1 MVGIMWWFQTGCVP
15 LKTGSVFRFAL
26 FGFICAVVLG
36 VSSPGQ
42 ADSLWSHNNSLMRLV
57 ETNNS
62 IEIFYEQPRKELQE
76 RGVRPGTLLYRG
88 AVMNGMVS
96 GTARAYLTE
105 CKNPIEFELTGTI
118 SPQRLIALK
127 GQRPLT
133 LDCKP
138 TARTTDENLTFLYH
152 AATQDLGTKLTQTQ
166 GVTGDKATAAG
177 AQPAKIK
184 LTRLGGVYAVPL
196 QLNRHVVLYGIVDS
210 GASDISIPA
219 DILKAMKDDK
229 ILSESDFLDEKT
241 YVMADGSKV
250 AAKRY
255 LIKSVRVGEKELND
269 VTISSTTKN
278 GVILLGQSFLGR
290 FKSWSIDNKDH
301 ALILD

>member
-1 MVGIMWWFQTGCVP
+1 MTDWSSARQLRPRRHPVARLEPRHPGAHLHDPHTELVAEQLHRSLGLQP
-15 LKTGSVFRFAL
+15 LL
-26 FGFICAVVLG
+26 D
-36 VSSPGQ
+36 P
-42 ADSLWSHNNSLMRLV
+42 
-57 ETNNS
+57 
-62 IEIFYEQPRKELQE
+62 
-76 RGVRPGTLLYRG
+76 
-88 AVMNGMVS
+88 
-96 GTARAYLTE
+96 
-105 CKNPIEFELTGTI
+105 
-118 SPQRLIALK
+118 LK

-133 LDCKP
+133 QDCKP
-138 TARTTDENLTFLYH
+138 TARMTEENLTFLYH
-152 AATQDLGTKLTQTQ
+152 SATQDLGTKLTQTQ
-166 GVTGDKATAAG
+166 GVTGDKATSAG
-177 AQPAKIK
+177 SQPAKIK

-196 QLNRHVVLYGIVDS
+196 QLNHHVVLYGIVDS

-290 FKSWSIDNKDH
+290 FKSWSIDNEDH